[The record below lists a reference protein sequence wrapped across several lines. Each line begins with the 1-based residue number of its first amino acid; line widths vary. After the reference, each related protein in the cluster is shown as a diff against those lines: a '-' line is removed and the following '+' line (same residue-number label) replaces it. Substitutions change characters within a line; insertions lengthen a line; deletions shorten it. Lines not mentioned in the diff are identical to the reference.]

1 LSRPSTRE
9 LSDLFRS
16 VSYGGLTDR
25 TAKIYRTSYS
35 KTPLENLINTGLFD
49 FGQAAMG
56 AGWLQSLKE
65 ESTIQID
72 DGKGGKKTV
81 PKPETLE

>member
-1 LSRPSTRE
+1 
-9 LSDLFRS
+9 
-16 VSYGGLTDR
+16 
-25 TAKIYRTSYS
+25 
-35 KTPLENLINTGLFD
+35 
-49 FGQAAMG
+49 MG